1 MTQTINMQIEY
12 TQQNDHIL
20 KWIENM
26 IKYAEIESRIPPR
39 SNSNSNSNSQPN
51 SQSNS
56 QQNVFSFGHQ
66 TTKSSQ
72 SNSQQITF
80 SFGHQPIDI
89 KLISVDDPNKQFSCC
104 KALLQTIPYFNMLLE
119 DIEMDDNCI
128 IIPDYDYT
136 VQIIK
141 LVYGLNIK
149 CDDNYFAEIFRLMDA
164 SDYVEIFRL
173 MDKYLMKDYFDC
185 MICSDYDKIKA
196 LMEQLIEQKNFD
208 KIKILHRILQDNVE
222 DEKNG
227 AKAKRMIRIMFQAD
241 MGDNFTML
249 DNWPDILEDHYK
261 LKYIYK
267 SGHYELLNI
276 AKIKPTYVLKF
287 LALHNFENTVK
298 CSDIANIIRKQYDDN
313 VLILGP
319 NNISTH
325 NYMYNYQG
333 KCDCYIV
340 MINNYYP
347 LLSYTK
353 ITKLPVKI
361 LKNTENYVAIQFNA
375 DLKLKVKI
383 GSGIIFNLPTLI
395 QNIPSTY
402 SVNAIYAYNDN
413 INEKVS
419 KAIYIPPEFNII
431 NYKLFIDKKNMEE
444 NITNIWLVESM

>member
-1 MTQTINMQIEY
+1 MQIEC
-12 TQQNDHIL
+12 TQKNDHIL

-26 IKYAEIESRIPPR
+26 IKYAEYAEIEPWNPL
-39 SNSNSNSNSQPN
+39 
-51 SQSNS
+51 QSN
-56 QQNVFSFGHQ
+56 
-66 TTKSSQ
+66 SQ
-72 SNSQQITF
+72 SNSQQITS

-89 KLISVDDPNKQFSCC
+89 KLISIDDPNKQFSCC
-104 KALLQTIPYFNMLLE
+104 KALLQTIPYFDMLLE

-149 CDDNYFAEIFRLMDA
+149 CDDNYFAEIFRLMDV

-227 AKAKRMIRIMFQAD
+227 AKAKRMIKIMFQAD

-249 DNWPDILEDHYK
+249 DNWPDILEDPYK

-267 SGHYELLNI
+267 SGEYELLNI
-276 AKIKPTYVLKF
+276 AKIKPMYVLKF

-298 CSDIANIIRKQYDDN
+298 CSDIVDIIGRRYGDD
-313 VLILGP
+313 VLIHGP
-319 NNISTH
+319 NDVYTH
-325 NYMYNYQG
+325 NYQG
-333 KCDCYIV
+333 KCDCCIV

-347 LLSYTK
+347 ALSYTK

-361 LKNTENYVAIQFNA
+361 LKTTENYIAIQFNS
-375 DLKLKVKI
+375 DLKLKVKS
-383 GSGIIFNLPTLI
+383 GSSITFNYTKI
-395 QNIPSTY
+395 TQNIPFTY

-419 KAIYIPPEFNII
+419 KAIYIPLDFNII
-431 NYKLFIDKKNMEE
+431 NYKLFIDRKNMEE
-444 NITNIWLVESM
+444 NITNIWLVESV